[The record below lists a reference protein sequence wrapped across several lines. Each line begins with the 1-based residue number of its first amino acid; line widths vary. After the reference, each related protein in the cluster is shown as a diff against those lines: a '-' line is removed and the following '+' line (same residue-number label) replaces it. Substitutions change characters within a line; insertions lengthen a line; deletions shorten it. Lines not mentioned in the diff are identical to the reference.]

1 MLTGDVKWGALAAC
15 EAFVLPS
22 HQENFGIAVVE
33 ALASGRAV
41 LISDQ
46 VNLAEE
52 VLAAECGLVE
62 PDTLEGT
69 VRLLRRWKAL
79 SAEQREAMER
89 KARTAFLTRY
99 TMRRNAAAVLH
110 LVERAEPAGAA
121 EPVPEAP

>member
-1 MLTGDVKWGALAAC
+1 MLSGDAKWGALAAC

-33 ALASGRAV
+33 ALASGRVV

-52 VLAAECGLVE
+52 VLAAGCGLVE

-79 SAEQREAMER
+79 TAHQREAMEHR
-89 KARTAFLTRY
+89 AKESFQARY

-110 LVERAEPAGAA
+110 LVEQVEAAATA